1 MTNPMIRIMRTLG
14 MLTLMGAAV
23 AATVVTPAPAYAQ
36 EAMAKHYPTFVLQY
50 RKSNRWVAQEDKEGL
65 DALSRYAK
73 REGLYSFDI
82 VLPEGNDTNVSIER
96 LLVLSRILKSRLRCE
111 TIVFRQELG
120 VTPPNTISVTPSDQG
135 TATPQ

>member
-1 MTNPMIRIMRTLG
+1 MITPMIRTMRTLG
-14 MLTLMGAAV
+14 MLTLVGSAI
-23 AATVVTPAPAYAQ
+23 AATVAIPAPVHAE
-36 EAMAKHYPTFVLQY
+36 EAKATHYPTFVLQY

-96 LLVLSRILKSRLRCE
+96 LLVLSRILKSRLRRE

-135 TATPQ
+135 TATPE